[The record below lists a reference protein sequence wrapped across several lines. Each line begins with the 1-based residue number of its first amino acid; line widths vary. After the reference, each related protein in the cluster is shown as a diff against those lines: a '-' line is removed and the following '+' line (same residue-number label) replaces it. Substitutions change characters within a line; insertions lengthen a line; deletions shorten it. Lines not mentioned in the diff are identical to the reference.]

1 MNKKFFAA
9 LASATMALSATGSL
23 AVFADDFDATEETGN
38 WVDGSVT
45 TKPDGSV
52 DLTEANFPNKDFRN
66 AIADKFGLSDGDNI
80 TKANLESVTSILIN
94 DNGVFINPTNWTTP
108 GAPNSAKVPTNVEG
122 VEYFPNLKTF
132 QYSASA
138 AIKSI
143 DLSANKKLNS
153 VAVLNATALTSLDL
167 PETNTLSTVV
177 VKGTS
182 SKKTPLPLLDLS
194 GNKGLTKVEITD
206 TQVAVLDFSN
216 NPYLTDVIVTD
227 NEINTLNLD
236 GSLKINNVNAAG
248 NHLYT
253 ISLPDY
259 SGLTTLNVSGNKL
272 VALDVT
278 KQLNLE
284 NLYAQDNCLDK
295 IDLSENSELTNLWIF
310 DNNLGYLDVTG
321 TKVTNI
327 VSQTTPADPSIDSK
341 VSPQHAFVNEEYD
354 SVDLVKNFE
363 GLDKDNLKSDLSTNV
378 KQSDIDK
385 GIFTFDKDAV
395 AGSYVYNVGKA
406 LMRVDIIKANLMNR
420 LYNPNSGE
428 HFYTKDLNE
437 KDVLVSLGWQDEG
450 IGWVAPTEEKG
461 SKPVYRLYN
470 PNAGDHH
477 YTMNSRERD
486 ALVSAGWKAE
496 GIGWYSA
503 NEGVTTWSSTETG
516 ENVVNS
522 YGLGL
527 FREYNPNA
535 KAAGSHNYTLNEAEN
550 DFLCS
555 VGWVP
560 EGIAWFALK

>member
-38 WVDGSVT
+38 WVSGDVT

-66 AIADKFGLSDGDNI
+66 ALAKFFSLSDGDNI
-80 TKANLESVTSILIN
+80 TKANLEKVTAILID
-94 DNGVFINPTNWTTP
+94 DNGVYINPTNWTTP
-108 GAPNSAKVPTNVEG
+108 GKPNWSKVPNNVEG
-122 VEYFPNLKTF
+122 IEYFTNLKTF
-132 QYSASA
+132 QYSAST

-153 VAVLNATALTSLDL
+153 VAVINATALTNLDL
-167 PETNTLSTVV
+167 PETNTLSTLVV
-177 VKGTS
+177 TGTTG
-182 SKKTPLPLLDLS
+182 KKTPLPLLDLS
-194 GNKGLTKVEITD
+194 GNKGLTKVEITN

-278 KQLNLE
+278 KQLNLT
-284 NLYAQDNCLDK
+284 NLYAQNNCLDK
-295 IDLSENSELTNLWIF
+295 IDLSENSELSTIWIA
-310 DNNLGYLDVTG
+310 DNNLGYLDLSG
-321 TKVTNI
+321 TKVKN
-327 VSQTTPADPSIDSK
+327 VASQRPNADADTQSLI
-341 VSPQHAFVNEEYD
+341 SPQHAFVNEEYD

-363 GLDKDNLKSDLSTNV
+363 GLDKDNLRSDLSTNV

-385 GIFTFDKDAV
+385 GIFTFNKDAV
-395 AGSYVYNVGKA
+395 AGSYVYNVGGA

-437 KDVLVSLGWQDEG
+437 KDVLVGLGWQDEG

-461 SKPVYRLYN
+461 DKPVYRLYN

-503 NEGVTTWSSTETG
+503 NETSTIWTAKETG
-516 ENVVNS
+516 QNEVVS

-555 VGWVP
+555 IGWVP
-560 EGIAWFALK
+560 EGIAWYALK